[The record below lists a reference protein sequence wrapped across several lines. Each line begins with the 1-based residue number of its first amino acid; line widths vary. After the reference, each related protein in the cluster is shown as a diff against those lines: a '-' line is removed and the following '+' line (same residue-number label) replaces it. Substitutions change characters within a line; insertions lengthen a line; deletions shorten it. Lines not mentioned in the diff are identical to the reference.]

1 MLCEGQTKILEPL
14 ENPAKSFPLSTASD
28 PQITENDGEYLD
40 TDSPPRQVKA
50 VTNWCTIF
58 KHAPGRMYLAGKWKH
73 MIPSS
78 TSDAADNQTS
88 PFKYESIK
96 LLTSIGISGDAAEK
110 LEGQATELTS
120 FAENMCES
128 EDDDGYSG

>member
-50 VTNWCTIF
+50 VTN
-58 KHAPGRMYLAGKWKH
+58 
-73 MIPSS
+73 
-78 TSDAADNQTS
+78 
-88 PFKYESIK
+88 
-96 LLTSIGISGDAAEK
+96 
-110 LEGQATELTS
+110 
-120 FAENMCES
+120 
-128 EDDDGYSG
+128 